1 MRGASKVAIV
11 GVALAAILAFAMA
24 GCCGGDSGT
33 STTSTGTDNTAV
45 TDNAAG
51 GGGDIA
57 AEVATKGTAVAV
69 RDRLKG
75 QVCDSGN
82 RFKTPYIDYKESIRP
97 YADKIFFGRWI
108 DPGVPELDSSN
119 NDKVQNL
126 TVEDLNWYGALDALC
141 NPTATCQGDVCEL
154 VEPELYAK
162 TRVEFRMVNNQPR
175 IVAVFTGMS
184 IGGANTPLLETAYAT
199 FVTTVTPQLPPG
211 AAAAPPPG
219 APPVGAPPAGAPP
232 APPPAQ

>member
-1 MRGASKVAIV
+1 MREASGKAIV
-11 GVALAAILAFAMA
+11 GAALASILAFAMA
-24 GCCGGDSGT
+24 GCCGGDSG
-33 STTSTGTDNTAV
+33 SSSTGTSTAAV
-45 TDNAAG
+45 NEPAAG

-57 AEVATKGTAVAV
+57 AEVASKGTAAAV

-82 RFKTPYIDYKESIRP
+82 RFKTPYIDFKESVRP
-97 YADKIFFGRWI
+97 YADKVFFGRWI

-126 TVEDLNWYGALDALC
+126 TVEDLSWYGALGALC
-141 NPTATCQGDVCEL
+141 NPAATCQGDVCEL

-162 TRVEFRMVNNQPR
+162 TRVEFRMVDNQPR

-184 IGGANTPLLETAYAT
+184 IGGANTPLLETSYQT
-199 FVTTVTPQLPPG
+199 FVSTVTPQLPPG
-211 AAAAPPPG
+211 AAAA
-219 APPVGAPPAGAPP
+219 APP
-232 APPPAQ
+232 APPAGEPPAPPAAQ